1 MFQEISR
8 YKGCEAGVCWDY
20 SRNSKEARVAGAE
33 GVRRVGDDKVR
44 EAAGESWQMG

>member
-8 YKGCEAGVCWDY
+8 DYSRDY

-33 GVRRVGDDKVR
+33 GVRRRVGDKVR
-44 EAAGESWQMG
+44 EAAGEARQMG